1 MKRKKINE
9 LKFVRNI
16 IVGIVS
22 LLIVA
27 FIINIAPRIQKR

>member
-1 MKRKKINE
+1 MKRRKKNE

-16 IVGIVS
+16 LVSIVS

-27 FIINIAPRIQKR
+27 FIINTAPRIF

>member
-1 MKRKKINE
+1 MKRRKKNE

-16 IVGIVS
+16 LVGIVS

-27 FIINIAPRIQKR
+27 FIINTAPRIF